1 MTINN
6 IPAISYHI
14 SQEVKRGWRLVFAAV
29 ILTRFA
35 GHTRTF
41 RHPSLSWT
49 RSQRAVDRGP
59 LFSPSPSA
67 ASSAASGSPLSCDV
81 PPPNTAPFSRNLKSQ
96 SSRLNQGPCSHSSL
110 LKRQGWSSLCA
121 TDQEQDS
128 RSQSPH
134 TDTWISS
141 LSQVPRLTND
151 LHFGKKNVKSSAKGL
166 GSINPTSL
174 PSKVLCVE
182 KDMLELCL
190 AWVVTGALTTW
201 LEWRGEGV

>member
-1 MTINN
+1 MLLVFIYPTLGNHFEVTVFTMTINRRSSRLL
-6 IPAISYHI
+6 PHLTGSEA
-14 SQEVKRGWRLVFAAV
+14 GWRLVFVAV
-29 ILTRFA
+29 VPPRFGGRA
-35 GHTRTF
+35 HTF

-49 RSQRAVDRGP
+49 RSRRAVDRGP

-128 RSQSPH
+128 HSHCPH
-134 TDTWISS
+134 TGDIWISS
-141 LSQVPRLTND
+141 
-151 LHFGKKNVKSSAKGL
+151 
-166 GSINPTSL
+166 
-174 PSKVLCVE
+174 
-182 KDMLELCL
+182 
-190 AWVVTGALTTW
+190 
-201 LEWRGEGV
+201 